1 MSSKVSSSRATAP
14 RTARVMTHAT
24 TSYDSLDPDNASILV
39 AGGGGVALQVTR
51 KLKDMGSWVWL
62 MQRTDVRKAEIEKM
76 MAIVPRG
83 DALVPADLQK
93 VFDGIEEVD
102 AVISCLGGTTADP
115 RADGEGNI
123 NLIEAALKKG
133 VKKFVLVT
141 SIGCG
146 STKDACGEQV
156 YNVLKP
162 VLVEKDR
169 AEAVLMAAKDKMTF
183 VIIRPGGLSNDPA
196 TGKAVLTEDNTV
208 CGSIARADVA
218 TLVCQAVF
226 STKSDN
232 KILSALDNTKIYGPK
247 QAEELKM

>member
-102 AVISCLGGTTADP
+102 A
-115 RADGEGNI
+115 GNI